1 MGLELYV
8 IMNSLERRHDC
19 ILYLVNLKNREGH
32 IFWIRVNIIKKI
44 VWMRYCIIKKKKKKN
59 SLDTI
64 MYDKKKNI
72 MDTIMYHKNI
82 LDTIMYHKN
91 ILDTIRYLKKK

>member
-44 VWMRYCIIKKKKKKN
+44 VWMRYCIIKKKKKKIVWIR
-59 SLDTI
+59 SCMI
-64 MYDKKKNI
+64 KKK
-72 MDTIMYHKNI
+72 I
-82 LDTIMYHKN
+82 LW
-91 ILDTIRYLKKK
+91 IRSCIIKIFWIRSGILKKNNYS